1 MTAQVAGKSLLEH
14 LASLAFATDRL
25 PQGDGALLLANG
37 AGPQGGGQP
46 DMAGPITPVSGDA
59 AGQVQVL
66 FAECLFFATWLR
78 EHVGQAEFA
87 SMLGVLDA
95 STLGR
100 NAHAVCTDSRAVAI
114 LCAVLTAL
122 EDDRLAASDLNAI
135 YAGAQFIPPNKQD
148 PVTSLLRFAF
158 GLSKANAS
166 EVSLNAAC
174 DGGALEFLLTVAT
187 SAVFRRG
194 ADNWSE
200 AYVHYAHNL
209 ATAFLEDPRPQG
221 GIYQV
226 KRMREAKHLG
236 FSHLIRLLAA
246 LYEQGSPDLPQQC
259 QALWPFVDY
268 AVEEYLTEHSAS
280 TLMPLL
286 QLLGSLADTQ
296 PQQVWSRLH
305 SNALGMAWP
314 GDLICNAMLSYCK
327 TYAGDD
333 FLSNLAQPRS
343 LFQDENNMP
352 VREVNIPNEDVD
364 AILGYL
370 KLLQQLM
377 ETAPGDFAI
386 DRVRHLEL
394 RCFENQPIMFV
405 LFTLLDLPVQPKL
418 KAALFNVIGSFA
430 GEMASAVKI
439 WTFLENAAVRSK
451 PAEAGFYASDAQ
463 DFSGSGPRT
472 DILYELNEVEAR
484 TETYV
489 ETLAFITL
497 VNRLL
502 YLCEYANCGPAAG
515 GGVASHH
522 IFRFVRDAVFL
533 KMDRRAYKSLTE
545 KWQLTEACLL
555 HFQLAIR
562 LTQGTP
568 PEFVVQGTSSPGQE
582 LLQDFE
588 NEGPVLRH
596 ILGLLHGGAGWLEEE
611 RNLLHGGALEV
622 CIGQALSVLH
632 TALPVK
638 AASFSPQAP
647 PRSNNFDGLLL
658 RDRRRL
664 AQLFSFVGYSLN
676 PKTQALAVQVIHN
689 LALRN
694 ERLSMML
701 DLATMK
707 HLKKCV
713 VDALEQG
720 LQAAEL
726 LPGGTALVVCRLL
739 VETLPQREQPNLAQL
754 LLGFENDA
762 EGGLTLSP
770 LLHEACLESLLNAVR
785 TPACADDTI
794 GVLLLRESAFH
805 VFYLLAADARTR
817 GPAVALLRRELQ
829 LSAHV
834 SDITVKRDLGPAEQ
848 TALLYQRAW
857 LLRLAAVIL
866 HHVTEV
872 DSAALDSGL
881 LQALVAS
888 PSDAAGREAVPLLQ
902 LLNYAAA
909 LSFSPPPVLDV
920 ASTQWVDAFRLSDA
934 LSPSGAVEESELY
947 SRNERG
953 ELTINLIALDA
964 LLRLRAAEQQ
974 CVAPPARAAACAWT
988 DCYAFPLQVAAR
1000 RWLLRRRASA
1010 RAEAEQLARGAQRF
1024 IVSS

>member
-1 MTAQVAGKSLLEH
+1 MQVAGKPLLEH
-14 LASLAFATDRL
+14 LATLAFAVDRL
-25 PQGDGALLLANG
+25 PHGDGALLLANG
-37 AGPQGGGQP
+37 PQGGSPTDTAPQL
-46 DMAGPITPVSGDA
+46 TPVRGDA

-66 FAECLFFATWLR
+66 LAECLFFASSLR
-78 EHVGQAEFA
+78 EHVGQPEFA
-87 SMLGVLDA
+87 SMLSALDLI
-95 STLGR
+95 THGR
-100 NAHAVCTDSRAVAI
+100 NAPAVICTDSRAVAI
-114 LCAVLTAL
+114 LFAVLTAL
-122 EDDRLAASDLNAI
+122 DDDKIAVPDLNALH
-135 YAGAQFIPPNKQD
+135 AGALFLPPNKQD

-158 GLSKANAS
+158 GLAKANAS
-166 EVSLNAAC
+166 EAALKAAC
-174 DGGALEFLLTVAT
+174 DGGALEFLLTVVT
-187 SAVFRRG
+187 SPVFRRG
-194 ADNWSE
+194 TENWSD
-200 AYVHYAHNL
+200 AYAHSAHIL
-209 ATAFLEDPRPQG
+209 VTGFLEDPRPQG

-226 KRMREAKHLG
+226 KCMREGKHLG
-236 FSHLIRLLAA
+236 FSHLIRLLAS
-246 LYEQGSPDLPQQC
+246 LYEQGSADLPQQC
-259 QALWPFVDY
+259 QTLWPFVDY

-286 QLLGSLADTQ
+286 QLLGSLSVAQ

-343 LFQDENNMP
+343 LFQDENSMP
-352 VREVNIPNEDVD
+352 LREVNIPNEDVD

-377 ETAPGDFAI
+377 ESAPGDFAI
-386 DRVRHLEL
+386 ERVRQLEL
-394 RCFENQPIMFV
+394 RCFESQPIMFV

-418 KAALFNVIGSFA
+418 KAALFSVIGSFA
-430 GEMASAVKI
+430 SEMASAVKI

-451 PAEAGFYASDAQ
+451 PVDAGYYASDMQ
-463 DFSGSGPRT
+463 DLSASGPRT

-484 TETYV
+484 AETYV

-497 VNRLL
+497 VNKLL
-502 YLCEYANCGPAAG
+502 DLCECANCGPAAG
-515 GGVASHH
+515 GGVAAHH

-533 KMDRRAYKSLTE
+533 KMDRRAYKCMTE
-545 KWQLTEACLL
+545 KWLLTEACLL

-568 PEFVVQGTSSPGQE
+568 PEFVVQGLSSPGQE

-596 ILGLLHGGAGWLEEE
+596 ILGLLHGGAGWLEDE
-611 RNLLHGGALEV
+611 RDLSHGGALEV

-632 TALPVK
+632 AALPVK
-638 AASFSPQAP
+638 ATSFAPQGL
-647 PRSNNFDGLLL
+647 PRSSNFDGLLL

-676 PKTQALAVQVIHN
+676 PKTQALAVQVVHN

-739 VETLPQREQPNLAQL
+739 VETLAQREKPNLAQS

-770 LLHEACLESLLNAVR
+770 LRHEACLESLLNAVR
-785 TPACADDTI
+785 APACAADTV
-794 GVLLLRESAFH
+794 GMLLLRESAFH
-805 VFYLLAADARTR
+805 IFYLLAADSRTR
-817 GPAVALLRRELQ
+817 GPAVALLREELQ

-834 SDITVKRDLGPAEQ
+834 ADTAIRKDTGPAEQ
-848 TALLYQRAW
+848 TALLHQRAW
-857 LLRLAAVIL
+857 LLRLASVIL
-866 HHVTEV
+866 HHVTEA
-872 DSAALDSGL
+872 DSTALDSGL

-888 PSDAAGREAVPLLQ
+888 PSDAAGRSTVPLLQ

-909 LSFSPPPVLDV
+909 LSFSPPPVLDT
-920 ASTQWVDAFRLSDA
+920 AYTQLVDAFGLSDA

-953 ELTINLIALDA
+953 VLTLDLIALDA
-964 LLRLRAAEQQ
+964 LLRMRAAEQQ
-974 CVAPPARAAACAWT
+974 CVSTPA
-988 DCYAFPLQVAAR
+988 
-1000 RWLLRRRASA
+1000 
-1010 RAEAEQLARGAQRF
+1010 
-1024 IVSS
+1024 